1 MADKLMIVIANSD
14 LARPAELAV
23 PLAQATVAAAMEYE
37 TEIILTGSCCALARP
52 GVATQLMIGPGT
64 DKSVQDLIRE
74 AHDAGVGF
82 KICTPQQ
89 ETWNGELI
97 DEIDESVGDAY
108 LISEAMD
115 DATVT
120 FTY

>member
-23 PLAQATVAAAMEYE
+23 PLAQAAVAAAMEYE
-37 TEIILTGSCCALARP
+37 AEIILTGSCCALATP

-64 DKSVQDLIRE
+64 DKSIYDLIRE
-74 AHDAGVGF
+74 AHDAGVSF

-97 DEIDESVGDAY
+97 DDIDESVGDAY

>member
-14 LARPAELAV
+14 LARTAELAA
-23 PLAQATVAAAMEYE
+23 PLTQAAVAAAMEYE
-37 TEIILTGSCCALARP
+37 TEIIFTGGCCALARP
-52 GVATQLMIGPGT
+52 GVATQLMIGSGT

-74 AHDAGVGF
+74 AHDAGVSF
-82 KICTPQQ
+82 KLCTPPQ

-97 DEIDESVGDAY
+97 DEIDESVGNAY